1 MNLTGSYKLSV
12 YSVIGVIK
20 ETDFCT
26 VTLVSSSLDGKRYIK
41 KEYADNKAQVFSVLQ
56 RIHSANLPEIKEIID
71 GRIIVEEFVEGVTL
85 EKLLQSG
92 TLEKK
97 QAKIIFKGVLSALNE
112 LHKNGIVHRDVKPSN
127 IIIKPDGTPVLVDFG
142 ISKLFNPQA
151 DRDTTLFGTVGY
163 APPEQ
168 FGFASTDYRSDVY
181 SFGVTAEKLGIKK
194 YGRVIRKCKAFDPS
208 KRYENAGK
216 ALADIKRINPLIVVA
231 AVVAVLFV
239 FGISQREN
247 QNNAAD
253 ELPEFPSGTSVY
265 FSRHFGAE
273 QSSTTVAPTQQ
284 QTQAAPE
291 QPDLP
296 AEEIQTQAFS
306 TTRRLQ
312 LFDHPKPYRVIETD
326 EHIYSILIMAAEA
339 DDRIIAPTGDG
350 GEVEVHYIFE
360 RNHLK
365 LTLTDGTHRFET
377 EFAAAPLTMGEYLS
391 KGIMAEIVFY
401 DISGDGVYE
410 IIPLFR
416 HNDYTAADGKLG
428 TLVNSWEGYCIEYS
442 PEKGFTQCTGELRV
456 RGSQSSSLYAGG
468 GRLYDDSNPYG
479 YTVSNGKFAQHN
491 S

>member
-1 MNLTGSYKLSV
+1 MNLTDSYKLSV
-12 YSVIGVIK
+12 YSEIGLIK
-20 ETDFCT
+20 ETDYCT
-26 VTLVSSSLDGKRYIK
+26 VKLVASSLDGKRYIK
-41 KEYADNKAQVFSVLQ
+41 KEYADNKVQVFSALQ
-56 RIHSANLPEIKEIID
+56 RIHSANIPEIKDIIG
-71 GRIIVEEFVEGVTL
+71 GRVVIEEFVEGITL

-92 TLEKK
+92 TPEKK
-97 QAKIIFKGVLSALNE
+97 QAKIIFNGVLSALNE

-127 IIIKPDGTPVLVDFG
+127 IIIKPDGTAVLADFG
-142 ISKLFNPQA
+142 ISKLFNPLA
-151 DRDTTLFGTVGY
+151 DKDTSLFGTVGY

-194 YGRVIRKCKAFDPS
+194 YGGIIKRCKAFDPS
-208 KRYENAGK
+208 KRYANAGK
-216 ALADIKRINPLIVVA
+216 ALAAIKRMRLLKVA
-231 AVVAVLFV
+231 LAVIGVLFV
-239 FGISQREN
+239 ALSAQKAREEPPKYEP
-247 QNNAAD
+247 AM
-253 ELPEFPSGTSVY
+253 LPSYSVPY
-265 FSRHFGAE
+265 SYGGYVPAQSEAVE
-273 QSSTTVAPTQQ
+273 QTLQTTERPTEQITQPFTQAPTY
-284 QTQAAPE
+284 
-291 QPDLP
+291 
-296 AEEIQTQAFS
+296 AFS

-339 DDRIIAPTGDG
+339 DERIIAPTGDG
-350 GEVEVHYIFE
+350 GEIEVHYVFE

-365 LTLTDGTHRFET
+365 LTLTDGTHRIET

-442 PEKGFTQCTGELRV
+442 SEKGFTQCTGELRV
-456 RGSQSSSLYAGG
+456 RGSQSSNLYLGD
-468 GRLYDDSNPYG
+468 GRIYDDSNPYG
-479 YTVSNGKFAQHN
+479 YTVSNGKFAQQG